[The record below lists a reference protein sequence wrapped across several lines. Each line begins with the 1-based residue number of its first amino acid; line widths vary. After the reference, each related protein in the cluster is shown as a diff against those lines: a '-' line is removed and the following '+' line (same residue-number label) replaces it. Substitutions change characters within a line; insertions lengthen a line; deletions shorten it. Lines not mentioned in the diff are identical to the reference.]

1 MSLQQ
6 IIGWFFL
13 VCAILYAIYIIKE
26 IIKDRDA
33 FKAQPGDLRKLLPSE
48 FLVYVLATIGISDFV
63 MNTIVIKKFRLADA
77 ESVPDTLITS
87 GIVPGSVL
95 AVVYLMKAGYVDPVM
110 IIIMMAG
117 LMISSYLGA
126 LAVGHM
132 EGKFIKKAMVTMLVI
147 LLAVLI
153 IKNQIAGQPGDL
165 TTLSGVK
172 LVILAVS
179 TLILGFVNMLGIP
192 TKPFFTTIF
201 LMLGLSPIATLALLL
216 GTIPISVIAGGIN
229 VVKRRRYNSK
239 LALSALSAGSLGAII
254 GCSLTITINQNILN
268 ILLIIVIMTAIV
280 SLIKK

>member
-1 MSLQQ
+1 
-6 IIGWFFL
+6 
-13 VCAILYAIYIIKE
+13 
-26 IIKDRDA
+26 
-33 FKAQPGDLRKLLPSE
+33 
-48 FLVYVLATIGISDFV
+48 
-63 MNTIVIKKFRLADA
+63 
-77 ESVPDTLITS
+77 
-87 GIVPGSVL
+87 
-95 AVVYLMKAGYVDPVM
+95 
-110 IIIMMAG
+110 
-117 LMISSYLGA
+117 
-126 LAVGHM
+126 M